1 VTRDLDLVRDLLV
14 RTEREQFT
22 TEDPNL
28 VYHAALLKEAGLVEA
43 IITPKI
49 WRGRFTLAILKR
61 LTWEGRE
68 FLGAAKNEQV
78 WTRTK
83 RNFIRPGLFF
93 SLSLI
98 AEYLR
103 QKEPGVAIDNSSDSA
118 AQRSA

>member
-43 IITPKI
+43 VITPKI
-49 WRGRFTLAILKR
+49 WRGRFTLAIFKR
-61 LTWEGRE
+61 LTGAGRE
-68 FLGAAKNEQV
+68 FLRSAKDEQI

-103 QKEPGVAIDNSSDSA
+103 QKEQHVVTDDFSGAAEQQSA
-118 AQRSA
+118 